1 MNTLTIKDL
10 HLTEELDISR
20 MRAVRGGLMPI
31 PSYSFVNIM
40 PISLDTSK
48 HVFATQSNGTGLD
61 TLMSTGS
68 GSAFLDDVYAKANP
82 YVDNGNSIAL

>member
-10 HLTEELDISR
+10 HVTEELDINK

-31 PSYSFVNIM
+31 PSNNFVNIT

-48 HVFATQSNGTGLD
+48 NVFATQSNGTGLD
-61 TLMSTGS
+61 TLISTGN
-68 GSAFLDDVYAKANP
+68 GSAFLTDVYTKSNP